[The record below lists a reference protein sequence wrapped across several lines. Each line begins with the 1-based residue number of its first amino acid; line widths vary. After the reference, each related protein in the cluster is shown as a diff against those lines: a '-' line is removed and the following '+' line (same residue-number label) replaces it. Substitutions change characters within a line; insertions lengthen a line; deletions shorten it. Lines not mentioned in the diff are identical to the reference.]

1 MNRNIKRAEKGDES
15 MQLLIAFGTDDAE
28 NLTNGHAGDAKYFY
42 LYKFSDNKEEFVEQ
56 RRNIE
61 LGAGQSLKPGSPEMA
76 KARAA
81 VFENLDALVGKE
93 FGPGLLNLLKQ
104 FVCVL
109 VRIDSLG
116 KAIEV
121 VRNNLDRIREE
132 KDKREDRKHI
142 VLRA

>member
-1 MNRNIKRAEKGDES
+1 ME
-15 MQLLIAFGTDDAE
+15 LLIAFGTDDGE
-28 NLTNGHAGDAKYFY
+28 YLTNGHAGDAKYFH

-61 LGAGQSLKPGSPEMA
+61 LRGDQSLKPGTPEMA
-76 KARAA
+76 KARSA
-81 VFENLDALVGKE
+81 VFKNLDALVGKQ
-93 FGPGLLNLLKQ
+93 FGPGLPNLLKQ

-109 VRIDSLG
+109 LRVDTLS

-142 VLRA
+142 VLRP

>member
-1 MNRNIKRAEKGDES
+1 ME
-15 MQLLIAFGTDDAE
+15 LLIAFGTDDGE

-56 RRNIE
+56 RRNIG

-81 VFENLDALVGKE
+81 VFRNLDALVGKE
-93 FGPGLLNLLKQ
+93 FGPGLPNLLKQ

-109 VRIDSLG
+109 VRADTIS
-116 KAIEV
+116 KTIEV
-121 VRNNLDRIREE
+121 VRNNLDKIRQE
-132 KDKREDRKHI
+132 KDKGEDRKHI

>member
-1 MNRNIKRAEKGDES
+1 ME
-15 MQLLIAFGTDDAE
+15 LLIAFGTDDGE

-81 VFENLDALVGKE
+81 VFRNLDALVGKE
-93 FGPGLLNLLKQ
+93 FGPGLPNLLKQ

-109 VRIDSLG
+109 VRADTIS

-121 VRNNLDRIREE
+121 VRNNLDKIRQE
-132 KDKREDRKHI
+132 KDKGEDRKHI

>member
-1 MNRNIKRAEKGDES
+1 ME
-15 MQLLIAFGTDDAE
+15 LLIAFGTDDGKYLA
-28 NLTNGHAGDAKYFY
+28 NGHAGDARYFY
-42 LYKFSDNKEEFVEQ
+42 LYKLSANKEEFVEQ

-61 LGAGQSLKPGSPEMA
+61 LRGDQSLKPGSPEMA

-81 VFENLDALVGKE
+81 VFKNLDALVGKE
-93 FGPGLLNLLKQ
+93 FGPGLPNLLKQ

-109 VRIDSLG
+109 VRVDTLS
-116 KAIEV
+116 KAIET

-142 VLRA
+142 VLRP